1 MRFLTWFGVFSAA
14 FALQAC
20 DERGDASG
28 GGGVGGAG
36 GAAGGDPLLEG
47 TLLEVPTGET
57 TSYVDLDGP
66 ALVGESDGW
75 ELRFSGKNIQTNGG
89 VSGPENGA
97 AFGPLD
103 LVTFA
108 EDTVPA
114 EVPFLFEDEFGGAF
128 ARWFAYDGNEHVL
141 FSRFHVYGIRRGDE
155 LYKLQL
161 LGFYG
166 EAQGAPVNGLFRIRY
181 ARVTDAGVEETVEVM
196 ELDLASLASVRAF
209 AAALADRG
217 DRLDVLVNNAGVTMM
232 KRTLTADGFEATF
245 GVNHLGHFLLTNL
258 LVDRLAAAG
267 DGRVVVVASDAHRLA
282 RRGLDLDGRRAG
294 RRYGAMRVYGE
305 SKLANILFTRE
316 AARRWADRGIT
327 VNCVHPGFVA
337 TRLGRDGDG
346 GRLGELAMRLGR
358 PFARTP
364 EQGAETSVFLAT
376 SPTVAG
382 VNGQYFANSRPAS
395 PSAAARDDDA
405 ARRLWEHSE
414 TLVGG

>member
-1 MRFLTWFGVFSAA
+1 M
-14 FALQAC
+14 AL
-20 DERGDASG
+20 
-28 GGGVGGAG
+28 GAG
-36 GAAGGDPLLEG
+36 TTAVVTGANTGLGLATAIGIARTGPRVILAVRSSTKGAAAAAEIRGA
-47 TLLEVPTGET
+47 VP
-57 TSYVDLDGP
+57 
-66 ALVGESDGW
+66 
-75 ELRFSGKNIQTNGG
+75 
-89 VSGPENGA
+89 GA
-97 AFGPLD
+97 D
-103 LVTFA
+103 
-108 EDTVPA
+108 
-114 EVPFLFEDEFGGAF
+114 
-128 ARWFAYDGNEHVL
+128 
-141 FSRFHVYGIRRGDE
+141 
-155 LYKLQL
+155 
-161 LGFYG
+161 
-166 EAQGAPVNGLFRIRY
+166 
-181 ARVTDAGVEETVEVM
+181 VEVM

-209 AAALADRG
+209 AAALTDRV

-282 RRGLDLDGRRAG
+282 RRELDLDGRRAG